1 MPLPNSENFV
11 FTRTTSTKISS
22 PPKLHHH
29 LAQIISLPATKPLQI
44 MATIL
49 LSQFEHPENVPLL
62 TKADLAAGVADDVY
76 DDLFTDDHAEQIA
89 AELEQS
95 FLTQFDD
102 LISQQTQFD
111 YTALGEKLELTPSET
126 ALLDTIQHNGII
138 SSSVLEKLW
147 VIREGLREV
156 ETLVGL
162 GEFDSSLTSI
172 EQVRH
177 RLQTFETESGWVR
190 GEPRPRLIKALY
202 RHIDDETDRIKQT
215 ILTAWGHAIHYEKGD
230 KETTLSIGTNIEID
244 GNIIDFS
251 TLLEAVLRLD
261 TELRNTPPNKR
272 IIAGEPRVESFVE
285 FVNDDLLMP
294 ILELKAEL
302 VESTPETGLVLRRLT
317 NSTLAPGPQ
326 TFFTVIDQLTLL
338 VKYLS
343 THLQQIDELYSL
355 ILKRISTRLVS
366 TLCNSTLQSVLPD
379 DESELE
385 EFKKG
390 FAGLEI
396 LESTLAGAGWK
407 DPRELSQWIAN
418 FPSEWI
424 THRKVIYMDKI
435 RNYLLEQS
443 TEHVRLH
450 RVPYPQ
456 FGTDDNDFNPSAKN
470 TTSKQEVP
478 VAEAEKEADNW
489 DNEWNEDE
497 DGWNLDDEEDIGLSD
512 KDPELEQQT
521 EDWGWGEED
530 EEKPVTGPSNVVPN
544 KKVETPPKT
553 KTAIDDLV
561 ERERQNAMLCT
572 TTEFP
577 RIISDI
583 VKDFVNEYK
592 AQVPTSSSN
601 TASLAK
607 HVSDLLGL
615 FRALSSLGYK
625 SIPSKFIIHND
636 LTLLIDFLDNEV
648 LEFSTKFFDTERTK
662 LVTSCNQSLTAEL
675 IKWQERLD
683 EILQKSN
690 GFRDCSPEANLFVC
704 QAAIERSIN
713 LFNELSDELTEFTS
727 FPQRVKAIGTLFEY
741 LCTTLI
747 QDIEDLDSISE
758 EESLE
763 LAKLLKVIE
772 QLENLFADPTNP
784 SGSARD
790 LALYYTPSLIKC
802 QYLAEILQSRLAEIL
817 HLYKNYS
824 LVDFTVQELVKL
836 ITALFAPSE
845 HRRKAIDDI
854 YSFA

>member
-1 MPLPNSENFV
+1 
-11 FTRTTSTKISS
+11 
-22 PPKLHHH
+22 
-29 LAQIISLPATKPLQI
+29 

-49 LSQFEHPENVPLL
+49 LAQFELPENVPLL
-62 TKADLAAGVADDVY
+62 TKADLAAGAADDVY

-95 FLTQFDD
+95 LLTQFDG

-111 YTALGEKLELTPSET
+111 YVSLGEKLELAPSEA

-177 RLQTFETESGWVR
+177 RLETFEAESGWVR
-190 GEPRPRLIKALY
+190 GEPRPRLIKALH

-215 ILTAWGHAIHYEKGD
+215 ILTAWGHAIRYEKGD
-230 KETTLSIGTNIEID
+230 KESTLSIGTNIEID
-244 GNIIDFS
+244 GNIIDFG

-261 TELRNTPPNKR
+261 TELRSVPPNKR

-285 FVNDDLLMP
+285 FVNDDLLVP

-302 VESTPETGLVLRRLT
+302 VESTPETGLVLRQLT
-317 NSTLAPGPQ
+317 SGTLSPGPQ
-326 TFFTVIDQLTLL
+326 AFFTVIDQLTML
-338 VKYLS
+338 VNYLS

-366 TLCNSTLQSVLPD
+366 TLCNSTLRNVLPN

-396 LESTLAGAGWK
+396 LESTLESSGWK
-407 DPRELSQWIAN
+407 EPRELSQWVAN

-435 RNYLLEQS
+435 RSYLLEQS
-443 TEHVRLH
+443 TEHVKLH
-450 RVPYPQ
+450 RVPFPQ
-456 FGTDDNDFNPSAKN
+456 FGADDNDFNPSAKKVA
-470 TTSKQEVP
+470 SKQEAP
-478 VAEAEKEADNW
+478 VAEAEQETDNW
-489 DNEWNEDE
+489 DNEWNEDD
-497 DGWNLDDEEDIGLSD
+497 DGWNLNDDADIVLSD
-512 KDPELEQQT
+512 KEPELDQQT
-521 EDWGWGEED
+521 EEDWGWGEED
-530 EEKPVTGPSNVVPN
+530 EEKPGPGPSKLVSS
-544 KKVETPPKT
+544 KTVEAPSKT
-553 KTAIDDLV
+553 KTTIDDLV

-583 VKDFVNEYK
+583 IKDFVNEYK

-601 TASLAK
+601 TAALAK

-648 LEFSTKFFDTERTK
+648 LEFSTKFFDIERTK
-662 LVTSCNQSLTAEL
+662 LVTGCNQSLTAEL

-690 GFRDCSPEANLFVC
+690 GFRDCSSEANLFVC
-704 QAAIERSIN
+704 QATIERSIN
-713 LFNELSDELTEFTS
+713 LFHELSDELTEFTS
-727 FPQRVKAIGTLFEY
+727 FPQRVKSVGTLFEY

-747 QDIEDLDSISE
+747 QNIEDLDSISE

-772 QLENLFADPTNP
+772 QLEDLFADPTNP

-836 ITALFAPSE
+836 INALFAPSE